1 MAGTEKSGPLSIRL
15 PEFWPLFEQAA
26 AQESHVA
33 VFYDQGFR
41 PDSIS
46 GLYRPPLLSMV
57 LAWGAEKVYGGAS
70 EPNPFSQNNLT
81 DAWLGAWSYDSG
93 WAAAMPR
100 NSPFELEAEG
110 AVSFFKPRN
119 LLYFNGTDW
128 TFQGE
133 ARTLVQSWLKQ
144 TAWKE
149 QALLEEKTKVKARW
163 RFSRSAYL
171 QKAEALLRHIQRGDI
186 YEVNFCN
193 CLELESE
200 LEHPFQEWKR
210 LIAASPMPFASYLK
224 TPQLELLSASP
235 ERFLACQGSTLF
247 SQPMKGTRP
256 RGKTMAEDLAAARH
270 LETDA
275 KERSENIMICDLVR
289 NDLSKVAERSSVVV
303 KDLCQ
308 VLPFKTVHQMISTV
322 ECRVRPEISLHQIW
336 EAAFPMGSM
345 TGAPKVRA
353 MELIAEQEEQPRGYF
368 SGSAAYW
375 IPGLGFES
383 TVLIRS
389 LIRRA
394 GGQWQIGVG
403 SALTAVCN
411 PQEEWEECQW
421 KIAPFAQIFNLELRD
436 NAEPV

>member
-1 MAGTEKSGPLSIRL
+1 MAGTEESGSLSIRL
-15 PEFWPLFEQAA
+15 PEFWPLFEQVA
-26 AQESHVA
+26 AQERHIA
-33 VFYDQGFR
+33 VFFDQGFA

-57 LAWGAEKVYGGAS
+57 LAWGAAEVYTGKGES
-70 EPNPFSQNNLT
+70 NPFCLKNNSN
-81 DAWLGAWSYDSG
+81 AWLGAWSYDSG
-93 WAAAMPR
+93 WTAAMPR
-100 NSPFELEAEG
+100 NSPFELAEEG
-110 AVSFFKPRN
+110 VSFFKPRN

-128 TFQGE
+128 KFEGE
-133 ARTLVQSWLKQ
+133 AHALVQSWLKQ
-144 TAWKE
+144 SAWKE
-149 QALLEEKTKVKARW
+149 QVLSMEKKKIKARW
-163 RFSRSAYL
+163 RFSRSSYL
-171 QKAEALLRHIQRGDI
+171 KKAETLLSHIERGDI

-193 CLELESE
+193 RLELESE
-200 LEHPFQEWKR
+200 LEHPLQDWKR
-210 LIAASPMPFASYLK
+210 LIAASPMPFACYLK

-235 ERFLACQGSTLF
+235 ERFLALRGNRLF

-256 RGKTMAEDLAAARH
+256 RGKTTEEDIASLHH

-289 NDLSKVAERSSVVV
+289 NDLSKVAERGSVVV
-303 KDLCQ
+303 KDICQ
-308 VLPFKTVHQMISTV
+308 VLPFKNVHQMISTV
-322 ECRVRPEISLHQIW
+322 ECRVRPENALQQIW

-375 IPGLGFES
+375 IPELGFES

-389 LIRRA
+389 LIRSA
-394 GGQWQIGVG
+394 GGPWQIGVG

-411 PQEEWEECQW
+411 PEDEWEECQW
-421 KIAPFAQIFNLELRD
+421 KIAPFTQIFNLELVD
-436 NAEPV
+436 NAEQV